1 MESYRSQQP
10 KTRFTFIPEAPV
22 PSVPSEIIVKKVQS
36 PEEIKREIVFS
47 IQDAKTIEELQ
58 QIKTQI
64 SFSPLPESE
73 KRQITE
79 QYQRRYSAITGEIP
93 FGVPIKAETEI
104 KPMILG
110 AQTPQQR
117 LEAELR
123 RKAAAEKR
131 TRGQKT
137 LTSAGSRRLSEFGI
151 GERAQQYYLT
161 HRKL

>member
-1 MESYRSQQP
+1 MQFYRSQQP
-10 KTRFTFIPEAPV
+10 KPRFTFIPEAPV
-22 PSVPSEIIVKKVQS
+22 PPVPLKITGKKAQS

-47 IQDAKTIEELQ
+47 IQDARTIEELK

-64 SFSPLPESE
+64 PFLPLPESE

-93 FGVPIKAETEI
+93 FGVQIKAETEV
-104 KPMILG
+104 KPRVMG

-117 LEAELR
+117 YEEEQR

-151 GERAQQYYLT
+151 GERAQRYYL
-161 HRKL
+161 